1 MTIQTKA
8 KNRLNTSL
16 LYENRLFYK
25 YAYPSQFDNN
35 IDLWN
40 TSSLYGK
47 VDLELDHVYLKP
59 QYLKVINNNSAGR
72 STPLYAAAFVADAY
86 KEFIEEVRRADQY
99 QRIPKSLL
107 NPISVKRAIVV
118 PQEQYKNRI
127 NKILDVLLKKDLKL
141 LENKILT
148 FDDYLRLFI
157 SNFSI
162 TRTPISQTANISNIS
177 FSPNATGLMLEIG
190 TLEHDDD
197 EKKVQLYLQDVNY
210 QFFINTAEK
219 FSFYVDKNAPWRMT
233 FNVNTQYAL
242 DKFKTYNAN
251 NLQEMFNLMYTKS
264 YNTDFKLL
272 KQYMIDYYNNNVLKK
287 SKTQVYEYD
296 DCNHTTKLDTVFKQT
311 VDQIQKPDIF
321 WIQLYYF
328 VRLKEQKINM
338 SQTEFDNQLNK
349 LATTY
354 KVSGEQIALGW
365 INNQTKFVV
374 DGGTNPDYNEFVRLK
389 KVEAAKNKSF
399 IFKL

>member
-1 MTIQTKA
+1 MSIRSKA
-8 KNRLNTSL
+8 KNTLNTSL
-16 LYENRLFYK
+16 LYENRLLYK

-40 TSSLYGK
+40 ISSLYGK
-47 VDLELDHVYLKP
+47 VNLDLDYVYIKP
-59 QYLKVINNNSAGR
+59 QYLKVINNNTTGKAV
-72 STPLYAAAFVADAY
+72 PLYAAAFVVDAY

-107 NPISVKRAIVV
+107 NPLSVKRAAII
-118 PQEQYKNRI
+118 PEQQYKNRI
-127 NKILDVLLKKDLKL
+127 KQILDVLLLDDLKA

-148 FDDYLRLFI
+148 FDDFLRLFI
-157 SNFSI
+157 NNFSI
-162 TRTPISQTANISNIS
+162 TKISLSQTANIGNIA
-177 FSPNATGLMLEIG
+177 FSPNATGLMLEVG

-197 EKKVQLYLQDVNY
+197 EKKVQLYLQDANY

-219 FSFYVDKNAPWRMT
+219 YSFYVDKNAPWRMT

-251 NLQEMFNLMYTKS
+251 SLQEMFNLMYTKS

-272 KQYMIDYYNNNVLKK
+272 KQYMIDYYNNIVLRKP
-287 SKTQVYEYD
+287 KTQVYDYD
-296 DCNHTTKLDTVFKQT
+296 ECEKTAILETVFKQT
-311 VDQIQKPDIF
+311 VDEIQKPDIF

-328 VRLKEQKINM
+328 IRLKEQKINM
-338 SQTEFDNQLNK
+338 SQTEFDNQLK
-349 LATTY
+349 RLATTY
-354 KVSGEQIALGW
+354 KVSGEQVALGW
-365 INNQTKFVV
+365 INSQTKFVV

-389 KVEAAKNKSF
+389 KAEAAKNKSF
-399 IFKL
+399 TFKL

>member
-1 MTIQTKA
+1 MAIQPKA
-8 KNRLNTSL
+8 KNTLNTSL
-16 LYENRLFYK
+16 LYENRLLYK
-25 YAYPSQFDNN
+25 YAYPSQYENN

-40 TSSLYGK
+40 VSSLYGK

-59 QYLKVINNNSAGR
+59 QYLKVINNNVVGK
-72 STPLYAAAFVADAY
+72 STPLYAAAFVVDAY

-107 NPISVKRAIVV
+107 NPLSVKRAAIV
-118 PQEQYKNRI
+118 PEEQYKNRI
-127 NKILDVLLKKDLKL
+127 KQILDVLLLNDLKA

-148 FDDYLRLFI
+148 FDDFLRLFI
-157 SNFSI
+157 NNFSI
-162 TRTPISQTANISNIS
+162 TKISLSQTANIGNIA
-177 FSPNATGLMLEIG
+177 FSPNATGLMLEVG

-219 FSFYVDKNAPWRMT
+219 YSFYVDKNAPWRMT

-242 DKFKTYNAN
+242 DKFKIYNVN
-251 NLQEMFNLMYTKS
+251 TIQEMFNLMYTKS
-264 YNTDFKLL
+264 YNTDYKLL
-272 KQYMIDYYNNNVLKK
+272 KQYMIDYYSNNVLKK
-287 SKTQVYEYD
+287 QKTQVYEYD
-296 DCNHTTKLDTVFKQT
+296 DCNRTTKLDTVFKQT
-311 VDQIQKPDIF
+311 VDQIEKPDVF

-328 VRLKEQKINM
+328 IRLKEQKINM
-338 SQTEFDNQLNK
+338 FQSEFDNQLKK

-354 KVSGEQIALGW
+354 KVSGEQVVLGW
-365 INNQTKFVV
+365 INSQTKFVV

-389 KVEAAKNKSF
+389 KAEAAKNKSF
-399 IFKL
+399 TFKL